1 MALRQ
6 RPPVGMNFLMAA
18 RDAGESYLFA
28 DSVFPITFD
37 LLPDSS
43 AVQHSSG

>member
-1 MALRQ
+1 
-6 RPPVGMNFLMAA
+6 MAA
-18 RDAGESYLFA
+18 QGEGESYLFA

-43 AVQHSSG
+43 AVRHCSS